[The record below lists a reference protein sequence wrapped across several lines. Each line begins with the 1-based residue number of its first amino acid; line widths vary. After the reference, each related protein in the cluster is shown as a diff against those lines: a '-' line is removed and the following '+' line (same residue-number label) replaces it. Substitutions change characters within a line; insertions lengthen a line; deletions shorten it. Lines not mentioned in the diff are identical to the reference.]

1 MNINWV
7 YFSDT
12 NTPPGEIK
20 TLLEKKQFHLTAT
33 NQIDKL
39 RTLLVENDQSVLFIK
54 SHTLYNVFDFC
65 QEISVLYPHVYIIL
79 IVPDNLENQKK
90 AMLMGASDTLR
101 SSYTHEELSEAIEHA
116 KKYMQHRAKKDT
128 GFVNLLKG
136 KSKVI
141 AVSNPKGGIGRTIVT
156 VNLAVALA
164 RMGNKVAV
172 IDGNLQFGEVA
183 MYNNVKPKKSIYE
196 WVKEGY
202 GREKYSINQ
211 YMTTVEGDVSILA
224 APPRPEFFEGISE
237 VHIKAAIEEAKK
249 LFDVVLIDMPVHLS
263 DIHLRCLDLS
273 DEILLLAVNE
283 ISILR
288 LSQLYLDTL
297 ETIKL
302 KDRVKLILNRSVKG
316 QGLNQKKIEEILGM
330 EIFFTLPEQAK
341 VASSSIQAG
350 QPFILSNS
358 RSHLGKAVLKL
369 SEKLY
374 DQKIDDIKEIK
385 KQKRWR
391 LLGKRGENGNVT
403 I

>member
-20 TLLEKKQFHLTAT
+20 TLLEKRQFELTAT

-54 SHTLYNVFDFC
+54 SHTLYNVFDLC

-79 IVPDNLENQKK
+79 IVPDNLENLKK

-101 SSYTHEELSEAIEHA
+101 SSYKHEELSEAIEHA

-128 GFVNLLKG
+128 GFVKLLKD

-141 AVSNPKGGIGRTIVT
+141 AVANPKGGIGRTIVT

-183 MYNNVKPKKSIYE
+183 MYNNVKPKRTIYE

-237 VHIKAAIEEAKK
+237 EHIKSAIEEAKR
-249 LFDVVLIDMPVHLS
+249 LFDVVLIDLPVHLS
-263 DIHLRCLDLS
+263 EIHLRCLDMS
-273 DEILLLAVNE
+273 DEILLLTINE
-283 ISILR
+283 ISVLR

-297 ETIKL
+297 ESIKL

-316 QGLNQKKIEEILGM
+316 QGLDRNKIEEILGK
-330 EIFFTLPEQAK
+330 EIFFSLPEQVK
-341 VASSSIQAG
+341 VASSSIKAG

-391 LLGKRGENGNVT
+391 LLGKRGESGNVT